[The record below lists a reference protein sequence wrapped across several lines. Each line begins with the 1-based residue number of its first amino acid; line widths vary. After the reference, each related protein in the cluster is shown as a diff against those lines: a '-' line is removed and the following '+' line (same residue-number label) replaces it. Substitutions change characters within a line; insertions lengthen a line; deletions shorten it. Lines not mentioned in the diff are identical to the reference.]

1 MCQVISNALPATRT
15 YKARSLMWVSAADPT
30 AVHLGT
36 LTVLRGRTPT
46 TYLVGFSDDDPR
58 EVLLAK
64 QDGHADVYA
73 VRLTPA
79 GQACGCTC
87 PGFRFTG
94 HCVHRDAVATLID
107 EGAVPVPAVPVPVL
121 SPF

>member
-1 MCQVISNALPATRT
+1 MCQVISNALLAMRT
-15 YKARSLMWVSAADPT
+15 YRTRSLMWVGATDPT

-36 LTVLRGRTPT
+36 LTVLRGRTQT
-46 TYLVGFSDDDPR
+46 TYLVFFDDSPR

-64 QDGHADVYA
+64 QDAAADVYA

-79 GQACGCTC
+79 GQTCGCSC

-94 HCVHRDAVATLID
+94 R
-107 EGAVPVPAVPVPVL
+107 
-121 SPF
+121 

>member
-1 MCQVISNALPATRT
+1 MVTVVSSRLEPTKTYRTRSF
-15 YKARSLMWVSAADPT
+15 AWVSASDPT
-30 AVHLGT
+30 LPHLGT

-46 TYLVGFSDDDPR
+46 TYLVGVSDDDPR

-79 GQACGCTC
+79 GQ
-87 PGFRFTG
+87 R
-94 HCVHRDAVATLID
+94 TLRR
-107 EGAVPVPAVPVPVL
+107 
-121 SPF
+121 